1 MCYMVHGEFPTLWHP
16 NPSKSDIIH
25 IISLNRTLSLNT
37 CHRVPQFGLRKHH
50 ARRQGKGSGTPLP
63 FWSRWHWW
71 FSKPPN
77 SEVSLKVGLTN
88 GEQTFCKY
96 HGASPSA
103 EFGVENLVTSL
114 AWQIDN
120 KSIPTDSLNDPCEPQ
135 HHWLAVGGPN
145 DMIYSTLSCVDTRW
159 KFTGQG
165 IYL

>member
-1 MCYMVHGEFPTLWHP
+1 MIKMCYMVHGEFPTLWHP

-120 KSIPTDSLNDPCEPQ
+120 KSIQPTLWTTHVSRNITGSR
-135 HHWLAVGGPN
+135 LA
-145 DMIYSTLSCVDTRW
+145 DQTTWSTAP
-159 KFTGQG
+159 
-165 IYL
+165 